1 MPKILVIDDDPTVH
15 DLINRQIGEK
25 GYQIISALNGKEGLE
40 LAKEHKPNIIT
51 LDVLMPEMDG
61 WSSLSQIKA
70 DNELCEIPVVMMT
83 MTDDEAMG
91 YALGASDYI
100 TKPVDWNKL
109 SETLERLKV
118 NIKSQIL
125 IVEDDPSTRDL
136 TKKIL
141 EKEGWNVAEAENGK
155 IGIEQIQ
162 NNIPGLILLDI
173 MMPEMNGFEFIN
185 EIQKNTEWMK
195 IPIVV
200 VTSKDLSR
208 EEKKLL
214 QGNVEMVLQK
224 GSFGNK
230 DLIQKVNEIIDNEK
244 T

>member
-1 MPKILVIDDDPTVH
+1 M
-15 DLINRQIGEK
+15 
-25 GYQIISALNGKEGLE
+25 
-40 LAKEHKPNIIT
+40 
-51 LDVLMPEMDG
+51 
-61 WSSLSQIKA
+61 
-70 DNELCEIPVVMMT
+70 
-83 MTDDEAMG
+83 
-91 YALGASDYI
+91 
-100 TKPVDWNKL
+100 
-109 SETLERLKV
+109 
-118 NIKSQIL
+118 
-125 IVEDDPSTRDL
+125 IVEDDLATRNL

-155 IGIEQIQ
+155 IGIEQIK

-200 VTSKDLSR
+200 VTSKDLSK

>member
-15 DLINRQIGEK
+15 DLIKRQIGEK
-25 GYQIISALNGKEGLE
+25 GYQIISALNGKDGLE

-61 WSSLSQIKA
+61 WSILSQIKA

-109 SETLERLKV
+109 RETLERLKV

-125 IVEDDPSTRDL
+125 I
-136 TKKIL
+136 
-141 EKEGWNVAEAENGK
+141 
-155 IGIEQIQ
+155 
-162 NNIPGLILLDI
+162 IPLLLILIFHMILTI
-173 MMPEMNGFEFIN
+173 
-185 EIQKNTEWMK
+185 
-195 IPIVV
+195 
-200 VTSKDLSR
+200 
-208 EEKKLL
+208 LL
-214 QGNVEMVLQK
+214 VLMYQ
-224 GSFGNK
+224 N
-230 DLIQKVNEIIDNEK
+230 IKVR
-244 T
+244 

>member
-1 MPKILVIDDDPTVH
+1 M
-15 DLINRQIGEK
+15 
-25 GYQIISALNGKEGLE
+25 
-40 LAKEHKPNIIT
+40 
-51 LDVLMPEMDG
+51 
-61 WSSLSQIKA
+61 
-70 DNELCEIPVVMMT
+70 
-83 MTDDEAMG
+83 
-91 YALGASDYI
+91 
-100 TKPVDWNKL
+100 
-109 SETLERLKV
+109 
-118 NIKSQIL
+118 
-125 IVEDDPSTRDL
+125 IVEDDQSTRDL

-155 IGIEQIQ
+155 IGIEQIK

-230 DLIQKVNEIIDNEK
+230 DLIQKTCEEAAEACLGIIKNGINKSMEKYNGDNNE
-244 T
+244 